1 MGPRERLIASVV
13 AAIVVIAAM
22 WIGLVSPKRKDANNL
37 SASITTEQQALSGAQ
52 QQLAAAE
59 QARAAYPAEARSLTL
74 LTRAVPTSD
83 QVPQLIRLINGEEAS
98 HKIDYTTTGF
108 GESLSGSFPSINLT
122 FTFDDFSY
130 IDLQQFLGAFDA
142 LTLTNGSSVL
152 VHGRLVTI
160 NSVSLTPTGSKL
172 SAQVNMTTYEA
183 PAATP
188 FGASGAIGVTG
199 ATTVVGTTGLTGTSG
214 ATTPTGTTQ

>member
-142 LTLTNGSSVL
+142 LTLTNGSSV
-152 VHGRLVTI
+152 TI